1 MIRRI
6 PFHEGNSLTL
16 YGVSYDDG
24 GPIPHI
30 LCLFQRHNY
39 LTKIESVNLK
49 DVPVESLPF
58 VCQRLHRHDLFSQT
72 ILLYSISIND
82 SRKIPQFEFR
92 SRHGRLPCLA
102 LVQFPISQ
110 QRVDS
115 IVLLVDL
122 TGQSHTD
129 SGRQTDS
136 ERATWELDWSSVT
149 FGENEPVSVRPVRAF
164 GIVTHLVEVQ

>member
-6 PFHEGNSLTL
+6 PFHEGNSLPL

-30 LCLFQRHNY
+30 LCLFQRLNY

-72 ILLYSISIND
+72 ILLYSISD
-82 SRKIPQFEFR
+82 RK
-92 SRHGRLPCLA
+92 STRLNSSHRTISYAVFCLKKKKLNA
-102 LVQFPISQ
+102 LLRKSAMSILTPI
-110 QRVDS
+110 RKV
-115 IVLLVDL
+115 
-122 TGQSHTD
+122 
-129 SGRQTDS
+129 
-136 ERATWELDWSSVT
+136 
-149 FGENEPVSVRPVRAF
+149 
-164 GIVTHLVEVQ
+164 